1 MQFLMNFSMSTPFT
15 TVFDNNNCIFVI
27 TFQPYKREQNETSK
41 DAQQESSSTKVNGF
55 FFLLK
60 LFFKTV

>member
-1 MQFLMNFSMSTPFT
+1 MSTPFT
-15 TVFDNNNCIFVI
+15 TVFDNNNCIFAI